1 MHTTPR
7 NPRPRRRVRWPVTL
21 QRLDS
26 SALRLWEQLFG
37 GPVATT
43 AGGGG
48 RPWRAWLLR
57 ATRLA
62 AWGVLV
68 ASLPF
73 LALVK
78 AAVLLYQHAGFPTAL
93 ALAGGAACTTLV
105 VTAYATWAWHRF
117 TGRVRLALVARRV
130 ALPLV
135 VAYSAY
141 ALVYLSAGNAKSPQ
155 VRAYYASLHPL
166 LRVALSTVILVD
178 RDLMVTDIARRPADY
193 QTMGLPAN
201 DGSLHYVQ
209 PDGYV
214 HAIDLRT
221 TGRGFVRNRL
231 VQAYFWSMGFA
242 TLRHVGT
249 ADHLHIELP
258 LR

>member
-1 MHTTPR
+1 MTRQP
-7 NPRPRRRVRWPVTL
+7 
-21 QRLDS
+21 LDS
-26 SALRLWEQLFG
+26 SALRQWERIAG
-37 GPVATT
+37 RTATAAAARVGT
-43 AGGGG
+43 S
-48 RPWRAWLLR
+48 WRVWLLGVAR
-57 ATRLA
+57 VA
-62 AWGVLV
+62 AWALLV

-78 AAVLLYQHAGFPTAL
+78 VAVVLYERGGYPTSL
-93 ALAGGAACTTLV
+93 ALAGGAACTTLL
-105 VTAYATWAWHRF
+105 VTAYAAWAWHRL

-141 ALVYLSAGNAKSPQ
+141 ALVYLSAANAKSPQ

-178 RDLMVTDIARRPADY
+178 RDLVVTDLARQPTDY
-193 QTMGLPAN
+193 RTMRLSVN

-209 PDGYV
+209 ADGYV
-214 HAIDLRT
+214 HAVDLRT
-221 TGRGFVRNRL
+221 AGRCFVKNRL

-249 ADHLHIELP
+249 ADHLHVELP
-258 LR
+258 AR

>member
-1 MHTTPR
+1 MPR
-7 NPRPRRRVRWPVTL
+7 E
-21 QRLDS
+21 RLDS
-26 SALRLWEQLFG
+26 SALNQWERFAG
-37 GPVATT
+37 GPVA
-43 AGGGG
+43 ADAARGV
-48 RPWRAWLLR
+48 RPWKAWLLR
-57 ATRLA
+57 ATRLT
-62 AWGVLV
+62 AWALLV

-78 AAVLLYQHAGFPTAL
+78 VAVVLYERGGFPTAL
-93 ALAGGAACTTLV
+93 ALAGGVACTSLV
-105 VTAYATWAWHRF
+105 VTAYAAWAWHRF

-178 RDLMVTDIARRPADY
+178 RDLMVTDLARRPADY
-193 QTMGLPAN
+193 QAMRLPAT
-201 DGSLHYVQ
+201 DGSLHYLQ
-209 PDGYV
+209 ADGYV

-221 TGRGFVRNRL
+221 AGRGFVRNRL

-249 ADHLHIELP
+249 ADHLHVELP
-258 LR
+258 PR

>member
-1 MHTTPR
+1 M
-7 NPRPRRRVRWPVTL
+7 TL

-26 SALRLWEQLFG
+26 SALHQWERFAG
-37 GPVATT
+37 KPVA
-43 AGGGG
+43 AGGTPAG

-57 ATRLA
+57 AARLA
-62 AWGVLV
+62 AWAVLV

-78 AAVLLYQHAGFPTAL
+78 VAVVLYQRGGYPTAL
-93 ALAGGAACTTLV
+93 ALAGGVACTTLV
-105 VTAYATWAWHRF
+105 VTAYAAWAWHRF
-117 TGRVRLALVARRV
+117 TGRVRLALVARRL

-141 ALVYLSAGNAKSPQ
+141 ALLYLSAGNAKSPP

-178 RDLMVTDIARRPADY
+178 RDLVVTDLIRRPTDY
-193 QTMGLPAN
+193 RTMGLPGN
-201 DGSLHYVQ
+201 DGSLHYIQ
-209 PDGYV
+209 PDGYA
-214 HAIDLRT
+214 HAVDLRT
-221 TGRGFVRNRL
+221 TGRSFVKNRL

-249 ADHLHIELP
+249 ADHLHVELP
-258 LR
+258 VR

>member
-1 MHTTPR
+1 MTR
-7 NPRPRRRVRWPVTL
+7 
-21 QRLDS
+21 QRLGS
-26 SALRLWEQLFG
+26 SALHQWDRIAG
-37 GPVATT
+37 RPVATAAT
-43 AGGGG
+43 RAG
-48 RPWRAWLLR
+48 RPWRAWLLE
-57 ATRLA
+57 ATRLI
-62 AWGVLV
+62 AWALLV

-78 AAVLLYQHAGFPTAL
+78 VAVVLYQRGGYPTAL

-105 VTAYATWAWHRF
+105 VTAYAAWAWHRF

-178 RDLMVTDIARRPADY
+178 RDLVVTDLARRPADY

-201 DGSLHYVQ
+201 DGSLHYLQ

-221 TGRGFVRNRL
+221 AGRGFVRNRL
-231 VQAYFWSMGFA
+231 VQAYFWSMGFG
-242 TLRHVGT
+242 TLRHLGT
-249 ADHLHIELP
+249 ADHLHVELP
-258 LR
+258 VR